1 MAGHSNLKPSVF
13 NSAEYEKYGA
23 DALSRR
29 LQEPFSTRLGEA
41 GRYSYCAL
49 VALGLQKLFPADID
63 EPFRV
68 ASLNDFALHL
78 NMPEQVM
85 PVMFAL
91 LCGEAGGSLEP
102 YISILRDEP
111 ALQLGFM
118 RLIQDLVVFAV
129 HRGVY
134 DARMRVFLLYT
145 ARQLEVSLALVEMY
159 ENSVVQF
166 LSRDNV
172 QHSDSERREIAKRE
186 RNKKIKRYL
195 MIGIATVGGGAVLG
209 LTGGLAAPLVAAG
222 AGAVIGGAGA
232 AALGSTAGIALIS
245 SVMGLAGAGLTGYKM
260 KKRVGEIEEFAF
272 DELSSGHEL
281 HVTIGVAGWLTD
293 DKPEAILH
301 PWRTMLN
308 SREQYV
314 LRYETGY
321 LVELGRAMDYLFS
334 FAVSMAA
341 QEALKYTVLSGLIAA
356 VAWPATLVMVAGAI
370 DNPWGVCQRRSAQ
383 VGRHLAEVLL
393 QRQHGR
399 RPVTLIGFSLGAR
412 VIYYCLKELSARE
425 GSEGIIENA
434 VLLGT
439 PVPAHPEDWAP
450 FGRIVAGNIVNGY
463 CRGDWLLKFV
473 YRTSSATMKIAGLQ
487 PIAWRDRRMHNFDLS
502 AVVNGH
508 TDYYHKMDD
517 ILRMI
522 GVGTLYTGSIH
533 GDLLPIGALKKS
545 ITFHPNWKPQR
556 VMEKSL
562 RERTLEAAENF
573 VRPNMLRRTRSDSC
587 LLEGTYSRLA
597 TCDGH
602 SGTCGKGAF
611 SALSGLGCLRSV
623 ASGCSLSSGGP
634 SEFSLFR
641 TCGLSR
647 STSGVSDLS
656 HTHHHHLS
664 SSFSGLASVLSR
676 LPLRHPM
683 SLSGSVRQSS
693 AFPESL
699 SATENNSLLSLYD
712 ATSDF
717 PGNSPGGFVT
727 SADGGFIE
735 GQAEDANTMGV
746 GIETTPCEIVTE
758 LTNQMTAITL
768 QSTRDIA
775 PGREPP

>member
-1 MAGHSNLKPSVF
+1 MADHSNIKPSVF
-13 NSAEYEKYGA
+13 KSAEYEKYGA
-23 DALSRR
+23 DVLSRR
-29 LQEPFSTRLGEA
+29 LQEPFATRLGEA

-49 VALGLQKLFPADID
+49 VALGLQRLFPADFD
-63 EPFRV
+63 EPFRL
-68 ASLNDFALHL
+68 ATLENFGSHL
-78 NMPEQVM
+78 NMPEQSM
-85 PVMFAL
+85 PVMYAL
-91 LCGEAGGSLEP
+91 LSGEAGCKLEP
-102 YISILRDEP
+102 YVNILRDEP
-111 ALQLGFM
+111 VLQNGFM
-118 RLIQDLVVFAV
+118 RLLQDLVVFAV

-134 DARMRVFLLYT
+134 DARMRVFVLYT
-145 ARQLEVSLALVEMY
+145 AQQLQVSPALLEMY

-166 LSRDNV
+166 LSRDGV

-186 RNKKIKRYL
+186 RNKKIRRYL

-272 DELSSGHEL
+272 DELSTGHEL
-281 HVTIGVAGWLTD
+281 HVTIGVSGWLTD

-301 PWRTMLN
+301 PWRTMSN

-356 VAWPATLVMVAGAI
+356 VAWPATLIMVAGAI
-370 DNPWGVCQRRSAQ
+370 DNPWSVCQRRSAQ

-425 GSEGIIENA
+425 NCEGIIENA
-434 VLLGT
+434 VLLGA

-450 FGRIVAGNIVNGY
+450 FSRVVAGNIVNGY
-463 CRGDWLLKFV
+463 CRGDWLLRFV
-473 YRTSSATMKIAGLQ
+473 YRTSSATRKIAGLQ
-487 PIAWRDRRMHNFDLS
+487 PVAWRDRRIHNFDLS
-502 AVVNGH
+502 SVVNGH

-517 ILRMI
+517 ILRTI
-522 GVGTLYTGSIH
+522 GIGTLRSNH
-533 GDLLPIGALKKS
+533 GDLLMASGMKKS
-545 ITFHPNWKPQR
+545 ITFEPDG
-556 VMEKSL
+556 EKGIEEKRL
-562 RERTLEAAENF
+562 LKEQATTVEAVDNLM
-573 VRPNMLRRTRSDSC
+573 RPSMLRKTRSDSC
-587 LLEGTYSRLA
+587 LLESDHSRLQA
-597 TCDGH
+597 CDGH
-602 SGTCGKGAF
+602 SEVCGKGPFGAF
-611 SALSGLGCLRSV
+611 SNLGCLRSV

-641 TCGLSR
+641 TCPTALSGLSR

-656 HTHHHHLS
+656 HTHHQHLS
-664 SSFSGLASVLSR
+664 SSFSGLANVISR
-676 LPLRHPM
+676 LSLRQRI
-683 SLSGSVRQSS
+683 SSGSMQQSS
-693 AFPESL
+693 AFSESL
-699 SATENNSLLSLYD
+699 STTGNNSTLSLYD
-712 ATSDF
+712 TTFDF
-717 PGNSPGGFVT
+717 SGGSFRLTVGDGEAVESQT
-727 SADGGFIE
+727 QADDRSQITVKE
-735 GQAEDANTMGV
+735 EPS
-746 GIETTPCEIVTE
+746 ITTVTE
-758 LTNQMTAITL
+758 LNK
-768 QSTRDIA
+768 
-775 PGREPP
+775 